1 MAQCLVYVMGGRLGN
16 PLKSGGWRVRRSVR
30 TGPGD
35 VIQHGVNG
43 ILCAPDE
50 QDISAAIRTLLS
62 DASLRDRLASQAR
75 FFVAEH
81 HSQESVAARE
91 AEVIGH
97 LIGS

>member
-1 MAQCLVYVMGGRLGN
+1 MACELPVIGTDV
-16 PLKSGGWRVRRSVR
+16 SGIR
-30 TGPGD
+30 D

-43 ILCAPDE
+43 MLCAPDE
-50 QDISAAIRTLLS
+50 QDISSAIRTLLA